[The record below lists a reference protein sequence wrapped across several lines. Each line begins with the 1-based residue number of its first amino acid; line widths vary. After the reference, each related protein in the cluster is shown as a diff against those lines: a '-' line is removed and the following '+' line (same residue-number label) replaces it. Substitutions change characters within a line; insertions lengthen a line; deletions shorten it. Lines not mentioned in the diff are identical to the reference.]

1 MIRFVGRYRKAAQ
14 EISSLDDSG
23 YDSPTQP
30 SKRQRL
36 EAVLSRS
43 RLPLIEEL
51 ESGYSCLYLTKD
63 FSLSRSYASMSEPPI
78 MDDPKRVAR
87 ALNLSPN
94 FTGGLR
100 DQIEKTISFRQ
111 FPPQPPVLVDLTQD

>member
-1 MIRFVGRYRKAAQ
+1 MFRFVGRYREAAH

-23 YDSPTQP
+23 YGSPVP
-30 SKRQRL
+30 PAKRQRL
-36 EAVLSRS
+36 EAILGRT

-51 ESGYSCLYLTKD
+51 ESGYSCLYLARD
-63 FSLSRSYASMSEPPI
+63 FSLNRSFVSRSEPPI
-78 MDDPKRVAR
+78 MNDPVRIAK

-100 DQIEKTISFRQ
+100 DQIERTTSFRR
-111 FPPQPPVLVDLTQD
+111 FPPTPPVLVDLTQE